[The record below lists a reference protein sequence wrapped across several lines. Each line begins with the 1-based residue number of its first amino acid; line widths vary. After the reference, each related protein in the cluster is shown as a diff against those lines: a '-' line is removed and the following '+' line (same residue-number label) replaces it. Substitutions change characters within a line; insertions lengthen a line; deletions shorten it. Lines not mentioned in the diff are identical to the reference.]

1 MILLQDEKLPAVDK
15 PSAEANY
22 KGPKVLYWMVKQ
34 QGVGDTGGTYELQR
48 FFFWY
53 VEISQFYF

>member
-48 FFFWY
+48 FFFDM
-53 VEISQFYF
+53 